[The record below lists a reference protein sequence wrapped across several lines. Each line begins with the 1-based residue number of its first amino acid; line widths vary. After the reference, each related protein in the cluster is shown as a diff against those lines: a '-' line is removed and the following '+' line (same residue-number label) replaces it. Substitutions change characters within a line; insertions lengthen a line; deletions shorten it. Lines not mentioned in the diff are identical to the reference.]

1 MFPSLGN
8 KIALSEQVENELTQ
22 AIRNGNYLPGGKL
35 PTENEL
41 SQMFNVSRTS
51 IREAVKKMSAKG
63 LVEVRR
69 GSGVYVQE
77 ISIKNTSEILNM
89 FFELSTDEDIISQTI
104 NARLIL
110 EPSLAANAAKNRNEN
125 QLEILQKNFEELINC
140 QLSEKDKEAEIDNN
154 FHRTILSI
162 SNNKVLTLLVSPIFN
177 LMPKFKAVVYAKPR
191 DGDMQREKEIMLAHH
206 KNILEAIQHKDENAA
221 KIAMQ
226 KHILETKTNYSKSI
240 KLK

>member
-125 QLEILQKNFEELINC
+125 QLEILQKNLEELINC
-140 QLSEKDKEAEIDNN
+140 QLSDKDKEAEIDNN

-177 LMPKFKAVVYAKPR
+177 LMPKFKAVV
-191 DGDMQREKEIMLAHH
+191 
-206 KNILEAIQHKDENAA
+206 
-221 KIAMQ
+221 
-226 KHILETKTNYSKSI
+226 
-240 KLK
+240 